1 MYYEDENNLYHYS
14 YRKGDKT
21 DDVRDV
27 RSSEAPR
34 SEPWEAPQPAKKKRG
49 ALKLCALAL
58 VCALLGGAAGAGVAT
73 HLSSADEKGEVAEL
87 NVSARPAAEVKTV
100 KVDGKQ
106 KMSFAEIYKANI
118 NSVVSINTTTTT
130 NVFGQTTESAASGSG
145 FFITSNGYI
154 VTNYHVIN
162 GASAV
167 KVTTYDGADYD
178 AAIIGGDEDY
188 DIAVI
193 KVEGESF
200 APVVLGDSS
209 TLSIGEDVCAIGNP
223 LGELTFSMS
232 EGIVSCTDRAINV
245 DGTPFNMIQVTCAIN
260 PGNSGGPLFNA
271 YGEVIGIVSAKY
283 STYSSTTVEG
293 LGFAIP
299 MHDVTAMITDI
310 MTNGYVTNKPYLG
323 ASIGT
328 LTSSMAQQ
336 YHYSISQGAFVY
348 SVEEDSAAAKAGLKM
363 GDVIVKL
370 NDKTIS
376 SLDDLLAAKKS
387 YSAGDTVTLTIYREG
402 AEQTVSLT
410 FDATPQQTQ
419 EDNSSNGQSGNG
431 NNGSNGYGGYGYFDP
446 RDFFNYFFG
455 GGYR

>member
-27 RSSEAPR
+27 RYTEVPQ
-34 SEPWEAPQPAKKKRG
+34 SEPWEASKPAKKKHN

-58 VCALLGGAAGAGVAT
+58 VFALLGGAVGAGVTAYFT
-73 HLSSADEKGEVAEL
+73 RDAAVPGETAEL
-87 NVSARPAAEVKTV
+87 NVSSRPAAEVKTV

-106 KMSFAEIYKANI
+106 QMTFAEIYKANV

-145 FFITSNGYI
+145 FFITANGYI
-154 VTNYHVIN
+154 VTNYHVID
-162 GASAV
+162 GASKV

-178 AAIIGGDEDY
+178 ATVIGGDEDY
-188 DIAVI
+188 DIAVL

-209 TLSIGEDVCAIGNP
+209 TLAIGEDVCAIGNP

-299 MHDVTAMITDI
+299 MHDVTSMISDI

-336 YHYSISQGAFVY
+336 YRYGISQGAFVY
-348 SVEEDSAAAKAGLKM
+348 SVDENGAAAKAGLQM
-363 GDVIVKL
+363 GDVITKVD
-370 NDKTIS
+370 DKTIS

-387 YSAGDTVTLTIYREG
+387 YSAGDTVTLTVYRGGETL
-402 AEQTVSLT
+402 TVTLT
-410 FDATPQQTQ
+410 FDATPQQTETAENEQ
-419 EDNSSNGQSGNG
+419 QTTDN
-431 NNGSNGYGGYGYFDP
+431 NNNNNYYNGGYYDP